1 MSEKICPAC
10 SAQNRPLAKFCR
22 KCGTH
27 LPEQSTSSEQTPAV
41 SQNQTAMSQPQASA
55 QSVAVT
61 VEQGDSVS
69 KSDGLDYIG
78 LEEIRSRLQNFI
90 STLLI
95 RQKQKKIGMPVSEN
109 TNVLVFRGETGTG
122 KSLVAECFI
131 ALLKKSHCL
140 SSNTVARTTAH
151 KFQRQYATDTQIAK
165 YLSEQKPGVFLIDEV
180 HNDQNYLHELL
191 LGLTE
196 QKSETICILIGLKEW
211 LEEFFTQ
218 KSELTDLVTFY
229 DFPPLSD
236 ENLAKILEK
245 RLRENGFVFSDDVKE
260 SLYLCVQE
268 ARHTENAPYKNGW
281 LVEKDILRTIM
292 ERQAARLSKKAD
304 LTADDLKRIESDD
317 LPMTKKP
324 ETVEEILSMLD
335 ELIGMESVK
344 KAVRE
349 LCQTIQN
356 NQKRK
361 SLGLTAENP
370 KVHIVLTGNPGTG
383 KTTVA
388 RILGKLFHA
397 MQLLPSD
404 KVLETGGLDMTA
416 GFVGQTKDKVNELCD
431 KATGGVLFIDEA
443 YYLAGTDGSA
453 NSFGSEAVGTLL
465 KRMEDDRGKF
475 VVIAAGYQNQ
485 MQDFLRMNPGLD
497 SRFEHKIHIEDYT
510 AEELFAILQLQVR
523 KAQFVFDDGAEE
535 TARLAVQ
542 DLCKNKGKDFA
553 NARAVRN
560 LFDTIKLR
568 MDSRI
573 SHLSPESLTKETLMT
588 ICASDIPYEEQK
600 MLTVQDVFAEL
611 NELVGMEKVK
621 KAVRELYETIQIN
634 REMEKLGQNP
644 KKPEIHIALTG
655 NPGTGKTTVARILGK
670 LFAAIGLLSS
680 DKVVEC
686 DRSKIVAKYVGHTAQ
701 NMQRLCDD
709 ATGGIL
715 FIDEVYTLATDD
727 FGREATD
734 TLMKRMEDDRG
745 KFVLV
750 VAGYENK
757 MREWMATNEGLAS
770 RFTHHIHIDD
780 YDDSELYELFCLYA
794 RKEGLTLT
802 KEAQDIARK
811 FITHIWQNR
820 TRDFANGRTIR
831 KFFDAVVRKK
841 NSRVI
846 ALPEAERTKSTLTT
860 ITSDDFLLDEGAV
873 SV

>member
-1 MSEKICPAC
+1 M
-10 SAQNRPLAKFCR
+10 
-22 KCGTH
+22 
-27 LPEQSTSSEQTPAV
+27 
-41 SQNQTAMSQPQASA
+41 
-55 QSVAVT
+55 
-61 VEQGDSVS
+61 
-69 KSDGLDYIG
+69 
-78 LEEIRSRLQNFI
+78 
-90 STLLI
+90 
-95 RQKQKKIGMPVSEN
+95 
-109 TNVLVFRGETGTG
+109 
-122 KSLVAECFI
+122 
-131 ALLKKSHCL
+131 
-140 SSNTVARTTAH
+140 
-151 KFQRQYATDTQIAK
+151 
-165 YLSEQKPGVFLIDEV
+165 
-180 HNDQNYLHELL
+180 
-191 LGLTE
+191 
-196 QKSETICILIGLKEW
+196 
-211 LEEFFTQ
+211 
-218 KSELTDLVTFY
+218 
-229 DFPPLSD
+229 
-236 ENLAKILEK
+236 
-245 RLRENGFVFSDDVKE
+245 
-260 SLYLCVQE
+260 
-268 ARHTENAPYKNGW
+268 
-281 LVEKDILRTIM
+281 
-292 ERQAARLSKKAD
+292 SKKAD

-324 ETVEEILSMLD
+324 ETVEEILSLLG

-535 TARLAVQ
+535 TARLSVQ
-542 DLCKNKGKDFA
+542 DLCRNKGKDFA

-573 SHLSPESLTKETLMT
+573 SHLTAESLTKETLTT
-588 ICASDIPYEEQK
+588 ICAADIPHEENK
-600 MLTVQDVFAEL
+600 VRTAEEVFAEL
-611 NELVGMEKVK
+611 NELIGMEKVK
-621 KAVRELYETIQIN
+621 KAVRELYDTVQIN
-634 REMEKLGQNP
+634 KEMERLGQNP

-686 DRSKIVAKYVGHTAQ
+686 DRSKVVAKYVGHTAQ

-802 KEAQDIARK
+802 SEAQNIARK
-811 FITHIWQNR
+811 FITHIAQSR

-860 ITSDDFLLDEGAV
+860 ITSEDFLLDEGAI
-873 SV
+873 